1 MTEMHIKL
9 LQEIEKGRISID
21 DSTITLL
28 NELLVTPGHEE
39 HQQIAK
45 LLQNIKS
52 PSTIPFVRKA
62 LESNFDYLEYT
73 CSDSNAIAKWFSWLL
88 FSIGTEDAIN
98 LIKEYTQST
107 DKGIRKEM
115 IYRLSQIE

>member
-1 MTEMHIKL
+1 MTERHIKL

-28 NELLVTPGHEE
+28 NELLVSPGHEE
-39 HQQIAK
+39 HQQVAK

-98 LIKEYTQST
+98 LIKEYTKST

-115 IYRLSQIE
+115 IYRLSKVE